1 MAATWRFE
9 DRSPFTRSGR
19 SQTYQEL
26 GMLRLWGAHNRV
38 IGRSRTGE
46 LALFCSSLQIINQRI
61 CGLWRRETSIGH
73 NDLMPVKRV
82 DDGAPGNVAAVA
94 LSRDIGKR
102 SLELLQVNNL
112 LPNAR

>member
-9 DRSPFTRSGR
+9 DRSPFTSSGR

-46 LALFCSSLQIINQRI
+46 LALFCSSLQLLISQFT
-61 CGLWRRETSIGH
+61 GLG
-73 NDLMPVKRV
+73 DVKPQL
-82 DDGAPGNVAAVA
+82 GTTTLCP
-94 LSRDIGKR
+94 
-102 SLELLQVNNL
+102 
-112 LPNAR
+112 

>member
-38 IGRSRTGE
+38 IGRSRNGE
-46 LALFCSSLQIINQRI
+46 LALFCSSLQILNQPI
-61 CGLWRRETSIGH
+61 YGPWRREASIGH

-82 DDGAPGNVAAVA
+82 DDGALGNVAAVA

-102 SLELLQVNNL
+102 SLELLQVNNFP
-112 LPNAR
+112 PNAR

>member
-1 MAATWRFE
+1 MAATWQFE

-26 GMLRLWGAHNRV
+26 GMLRLWCTHDRAIGCNR
-38 IGRSRTGE
+38 IGD
-46 LALFCSSLQIINQRI
+46 LVLFCSFLQISNQPI
-61 CGLWRRETSIGH
+61 YGLWRRETSIGH

-82 DDGAPGNVAAVA
+82 DDGALGNVAAFA

-102 SLELLQVNNL
+102 SLELLQINNF